1 MIGLATTGQSEG
13 SGVETTSARRLA
25 ELVGDLGGARSPRY
39 AALAVRVRMLVA
51 DGRVPLGTRLPAERE
66 LASALELSRATVTAA
81 YARLREDGW
90 ATARQGAGTFAALPA
105 GPHRGAW
112 VPGPVDDGTIDMA
125 HAAPSAPPSVPAAFA
140 AALTELPR
148 YLPQHGYHPAG
159 LPDLRARIAERY
171 TARGLPTTPEQVL
184 VTAGALHGVG
194 TAFQTVLRRGQAL
207 MVEQP
212 TYPNALDAA
221 RAVGARL
228 LPTALDADRPG
239 DWLETAE
246 RSLRTVRPP
255 GAYLMPDFHNP
266 TGRLLDTA
274 GRERLAGALRR
285 AGTTAVVDETF
296 AELWLE
302 APAPP
307 PLAAFGDGHLSVGSL
322 SKTSWGGLR
331 IGWVRADAEM
341 VQRLT
346 TVAVRSTMAGPVVE
360 QLAACA
366 LLDGAEVALGELRQQ
381 LRERRAVLIDELRA
395 RLPAWR
401 VPEPTGGLVLWC
413 GLPSPRS
420 RALVAAGEAHGLRL
434 AAGPLFGTGHS
445 LDDRLRLPYTHP
457 PGVLRSAVALLA
469 LADADVERGARPGD
483 ADGRVLSDPVV

>member
-1 MIGLATTGQSEG
+1 
-13 SGVETTSARRLA
+13 VETTSARRLA
-25 ELVGDLGGARSPRY
+25 ELVGDLGGVRPPRY
-39 AALAVRVRMLVA
+39 AALAGRVRMLVA
-51 DGRVPLGTRLPAERE
+51 DGRVPLGTRLPAERD
-66 LASALELSRATVTAA
+66 LATAMQLSRATVSAA

-105 GPHRGAW
+105 GPDRGAW

-125 HAAPSAPPSVPAAFA
+125 HAAPSAPSSVPAAFA

-171 TARGLPTTPEQVL
+171 TARGLATTPEQVL
-184 VTAGALHGVG
+184 VTAGALHGIG
-194 TAFQTVLRRGQAL
+194 TAFQTVLRRGQRL
-207 MVEQP
+207 LVEQP

-228 LPTALDADRPG
+228 LPTALDADRPA
-239 DWLETAE
+239 DWLEAAA
-246 RSLRTVRPP
+246 RALRTVRPAA
-255 GAYLMPDFHNP
+255 AYLMPDFHNP

-274 GRERLAGALRR
+274 EREQLAGALRR

-296 AELWLE
+296 AELWLD

-307 PLAAFGDGHLSVGSL
+307 PLAAFGDGHISVGSL

-331 IGWVRADAEM
+331 IGWIRAEAETVR
-341 VQRLT
+341 RLT
-346 TVAVRSTMAGPVVE
+346 AVAVRSTMAGPVVE

-366 LLDGAEVALGELRQQ
+366 LLDGFHEAVAELRPH

-401 VPEPTGGLVLWC
+401 VPEPPGGLVLWC
-413 GLPSPRS
+413 GLPSARS
-420 RALVAAGEAHGLRL
+420 RALVAAAEAHGVRL
-434 AAGPLFGTGHS
+434 AAGPLFGTGHD

-457 PGVLRSAVALLA
+457 PEVLRTAVTLLA
-469 LADADVERGARPGD
+469 RADADVERGAGREEGD
-483 ADGRVLSDPVV
+483 RRVVSDPVV

>member
-1 MIGLATTGQSEG
+1 
-13 SGVETTSARRLA
+13 
-25 ELVGDLGGARSPRY
+25 
-39 AALAVRVRMLVA
+39 
-51 DGRVPLGTRLPAERE
+51 
-66 LASALELSRATVTAA
+66 
-81 YARLREDGW
+81 
-90 ATARQGAGTFAALPA
+90 
-105 GPHRGAW
+105 
-112 VPGPVDDGTIDMA
+112 VDDDTIDMA
-125 HAAPSAPPSVPAAFA
+125 HAAPSAPAAVPAAFA

-171 TARGLPTTPEQVL
+171 TARGLPTAPEQVL

-194 TAFQTVLRRGQAL
+194 TAFQTVLRRGQRL
-207 MVEQP
+207 LVEQP

-239 DWLETAE
+239 DWLEAAE
-246 RSLRTVRPP
+246 RALRTVRPAA
-255 GAYLMPDFHNP
+255 AYLMPDFHNP

-274 GRERLAGALRR
+274 DRERLAGALRR

-296 AELWLE
+296 AELWLD

-307 PLAAFGDGHLSVGSL
+307 PFAAFGDGHLSVGSL

-331 IGWVRADAEM
+331 IGWVRADVEM

-346 TVAVRSTMAGPVVE
+346 AVAVRSTMAGPVME

-366 LLDGAEVALGELRQQ
+366 LLDGFQEPLAELRGQ
-381 LRERRAVLIDELRA
+381 LRERRAVLIEELRT
-395 RLPAWR
+395 RLPAWH
-401 VPEPTGGLVLWC
+401 VPEPAGGLVLWC
-413 GLPSPRS
+413 GLPSARS
-420 RALVAAGEAHGLRL
+420 RALVAAAESHGVRL
-434 AAGPLFGTGHS
+434 AAGPLFGTGHA

-457 PGVLRSAVALLA
+457 PDVLRTAVRLLA
-469 LADADVERGARPGD
+469 LADADVEHGARAD
-483 ADGRVLSDPVV
+483 AGARAPSDPVV